1 MVNFKIKHQKLIL
14 NNRYLFIT
22 MINDK
27 QQTASIPAQTVPVYG
42 TINDNDLSTS
52 SIFKSHAYE
61 CTEAGADD
69 HTPHHVC
76 CRSAFYCQT
85 NRQRALY
92 CK

>member
-1 MVNFKIKHQKLIL
+1 
-14 NNRYLFIT
+14 
-22 MINDK
+22 MIDDK

-61 CTEAGADD
+61 CTEVGVDD
-69 HTPHHVC
+69 HTPHHHV
-76 CRSAFYCQT
+76 ADQHFMCQT

-92 CK
+92 IHEFMYERGNNILSSCFLLP